1 MRISDW
7 SSDVCSS
14 DLQWSSTQHA
24 HGVRDSL
31 AEVYG
36 MDPAAVRVI
45 APDVGGGFGA
55 KIGSTPE
62 EVLLPWLARQVG
74 RPVRW
79 TETRSENMV
88 GMGHGRG
95 QHQTVEIGGRRDGR
109 VEAYRPTVLQDGRAY
124 PLMGSVLP
132 FLTRLM
138 APLGRAHV

>member
-1 MRISDW
+1 MVNQRLAAVPLEVRSAASAWVDGRIW
-7 SSDVCSS
+7 
-14 DLQWSSTQHA
+14 QWSSTQHA

-62 EVLLPWLARQVG
+62 EVLLPWLARQVC
-74 RPVRW
+74 RPARW
-79 TETRSENMV
+79 TEPRSENMV

-95 QHQTVEIGGRRDGR
+95 QHQTGALGG
-109 VEAYRPTVLQDGRAY
+109 PRA
-124 PLMGSVLP
+124 GAAAGQRH
-132 FLTRLM
+132 TRT
-138 APLGRAHV
+138 PRGGDQQP